1 MLEKIK
7 LVIFDVDGVLT
18 DGRIIFDSK
27 GVETKFFHVVD
38 GTGIKFLLKAGI
50 EVAFITGRESG
61 VVAIRAKDLG
71 VRHVYQKCLDKWLPL
86 EDLMAKLGIKG
97 EEICCV
103 GDDVHDIPM
112 MRRCGF
118 AVAAKG
124 AREEVKRFAHYVT
137 EAPGGFGAAREV
149 AELIM
154 KAQGKW
160 DPIMKHYIEG

>member
-1 MLEKIK
+1 MLKNIK

-18 DGRIIFDSK
+18 DGRIIFDSN

-50 EVAFITGRESG
+50 EVAFITGRESA

-71 VRHVYQKCLDKWLPL
+71 VRHVYQKCLDKWLPF
-86 EDLMAKLGIKG
+86 EDLVKKLGLQAD
-97 EEICCV
+97 EVCCV

-112 MRRCGF
+112 LRRCGF
-118 AVAAKG
+118 PVAVRD
-124 AREEVKRFAHYVT
+124 AREEVKRHAKHVT
-137 EAPGGFGAAREV
+137 AAAGGFGAAREV
-149 AELIM
+149 AEMIM

-160 DPIMKHYIEG
+160 EPIVRHYIEG